1 MKLNLSQRVLLAELM
16 LIMAQG
22 GIMADANLSGKKV
35 AVLATDYFEEPELTE
50 PVKALKEAGAE
61 VEIIAPK
68 AGEIKGLQH
77 VDPGQSVKVDKTLD
91 EADPA
96 DYDALVLPGGAVN
109 ADRLRMDQKARDF
122 VIKVMDELGKPTAVI
137 CHAPWLLASAGL
149 ARGRK
154 LTSFFTIQDDM
165 RNAGADWTDEEVVVD
180 GNLITSRKPD
190 DIPAFNRALI
200 SALAA

>member
-1 MKLNLSQRVLLAELM
+1 
-16 LIMAQG
+16 
-22 GIMADANLSGKKV
+22 MADISLSGKKV

-50 PVKALKEAGAE
+50 PVKALKEAGAQ

-77 VDPGQSVKVDKTLD
+77 VDPGQAVKVDKTLD
-91 EADPA
+91 EADPS

-154 LTSFFTIQDDM
+154 MTSFFTIQDDM